1 MTTLTVDDVTLTYP
15 DGSERITALDSVN
28 LRVDGGRIAAITGPS
43 GSGKSSLLA
52 VTSTLLRPD
61 SGRVLL
67 ETCSG
72 TVDLAGLN
80 RREAATLRRERI
92 GMVFQQPNL
101 IPALTAAE
109 QLEVMAHLG
118 GRRSITRRRSHEIRS
133 RARDL
138 LDAVGL
144 SAHEHKRPS
153 QLSGGQRQRID
164 IARALMNDPALLV
177 IDEPTSALDSER
189 GAAVMDLILRIVRDH
204 AAPTLLVT
212 HDRAHLHRM
221 DAVYRMVDGV
231 LGTETGE
238 LVV

>member
-1 MTTLTVDDVTLTYP
+1 MTTLTVDNVTLTYP
-15 DGSERITALDSVN
+15 DGGERITALDSVN

-67 ETCSG
+67 ETGGS
-72 TVDLAGLN
+72 TVDLAALN
-80 RREAATLRRERI
+80 RHEAATLRRDRI
-92 GMVFQQPNL
+92 GIVFQQPNL

-118 GRRSITRRRSHEIRS
+118 GRRTAAHRRRREIRS

-144 SAHEHKRPS
+144 SGHEHKHPS

-164 IARALMNDPALLV
+164 IARALMNEPALLV
-177 IDEPTSALDSER
+177 IDEPTSALDTER
-189 GAAVMDLILRIVRDH
+189 GIAVMDLILRIVRDH

-221 DAVYRMVDGV
+221 DAVFRMVDGK
-231 LGTETGE
+231 LTTETRE
-238 LVV
+238 LVA